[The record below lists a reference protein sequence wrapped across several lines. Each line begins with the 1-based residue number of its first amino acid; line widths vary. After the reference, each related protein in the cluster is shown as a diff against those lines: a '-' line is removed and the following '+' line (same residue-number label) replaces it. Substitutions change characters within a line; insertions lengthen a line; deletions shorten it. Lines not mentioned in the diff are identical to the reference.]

1 MIHHV
6 FFCIYCFKSTPLP
19 PCHDDVLP
27 ALLPALFT
35 LLKCRSTPLL
45 HFRTHA
51 ILDDNRL
58 WSPRAKRDQTRH
70 QKSSGTYTKW
80 NYYVVEGG
88 RVGGDIIITLVWLS
102 HDGVFPSNQRSCCS
116 GSFCKMLSIIHILT
130 TMQFSLPNYY
140 LCSNAYALVWFWLES
155 RIKVIV
161 WDNGVLIV

>member
-1 MIHHV
+1 M
-6 FFCIYCFKSTPLP
+6 FFFAIIVSNQLPSLP
-19 PCHDDVLP
+19 PCHRDVP
-27 ALLPALFT
+27 PALFT

>member
-6 FFCIYCFKSTPLP
+6 FFAFIVSNQPPSPLP
-19 PCHDDVLP
+19 PCHGDVLP
-27 ALLPALFT
+27 ALFS
-35 LLKCRSTPLL
+35 LLKCRS
-45 HFRTHA
+45 
-51 ILDDNRL
+51 ILRHYILGRMPSSMIIDFGL
-58 WSPRAKRDQTRH
+58 PEHKRDQTRH

-155 RIKVIV
+155 RIKVKV